1 METTPNLDLPY
12 IMPSQAQKH
21 VTHNEAIRALDAI
34 VQLAVLDRALTE
46 PPVGP
51 ADGSRY
57 IVADAATGI
66 WSGKDGQIAAF
77 QDGAWAYY
85 PPAEGWL
92 AWVLDENCLLAW
104 DGATWMAAA
113 VQSVNPAPLVGVN
126 ATADASNRLSV
137 GSPAV
142 LFSHDG
148 AGHQVKINK
157 AAAGETA
164 SVLYQTGFS
173 GRAEMGLAG
182 DDDFHVKVSVDGASW
197 KEAIVVKGAS
207 GRSGF
212 GTAAPSAAIHAHV
225 TPEGAGR
232 AFIMTGKGITG
243 TEDLTH
249 GVILVLTHNVSG
261 NRQFFLGNSESGVGL
276 RVIGAT
282 LDGYN
287 YQTSTRQNLQ
297 LGSDST
303 DVTTLRNLYALG
315 HFRTNHWARVGGYTV
330 AALPSAATAGAG
342 AIIHVSDEAGGAV
355 LAFSDGTSWR
365 RVTDRAVVS

>member
-21 VTHNEAIRALDAI
+21 VTYNEAIRALDAV
-34 VQLAVLDRALTE
+34 VQLAVFDRDLTE
-46 PPVGP
+46 PPVSP
-51 ADGSRY
+51 VDGSRY
-57 IVADAATGI
+57 IVADGATGI
-66 WSGKDGQIAAF
+66 WTGKEGQIAAF
-77 QDGAWAYY
+77 QDSAWAFY
-85 PPAEGWL
+85 PPADGWL

-104 DGATWMAAA
+104 NGAAWETAA
-113 VQSVNPAPLVGVN
+113 VRSVNPVPQVGVN

-137 GSPAV
+137 SSPAA
-142 LFSHDG
+142 LFNHEG

-157 AAAGETA
+157 ASPGDTA
-164 SVLYQTGFS
+164 SLLYQTGFS
-173 GRAEMGLAG
+173 GRAEMGLTG
-182 DDDFHVKVSVDGASW
+182 DDDFHVKVSADGATW
-197 KEAIVVKGAS
+197 RDAITVKGAS
-207 GRSGF
+207 ARAGF

-225 TPEGAGR
+225 APDGGGR
-232 AFIMTGKGITG
+232 AFMMTGKGITG
-243 TEDLTH
+243 TEDFTH
-249 GVILVLTHNVSG
+249 GAILVLTHNVTG
-261 NRQFFLGNSESGVGL
+261 NRQFFLGNSESGIGL

-297 LGSDST
+297 LGTDTT

-342 AIIHVSDEAGGAV
+342 AIIHISDETGGAV
-355 LAFSDGTSWR
+355 LAFSDGANWR